1 MAHHLRG
8 DRMATRNVTAVKAA
22 PERRIKNA
30 SRVAVL
36 QHAANELVFGL
47 VGHVGSG
54 TSTVAA
60 TLCELLKSPALGGG
74 SYDTV
79 ILSAREEIENWAN
92 QTSRPVPQT
101 DRLQL
106 ETDVGYQDL
115 GDDMRLSNQD
125 NSVVASAL
133 IKKVR
138 STRAKSMGLT
148 ADVGGAVV
156 PNGKRRAYILESLRH
171 PDEVEL
177 LRHIYQDAFILI
189 GTVCD
194 FEKRV
199 DRITQKYKNAGRI
212 DAIGFMKRDAK
223 SGNKHGQRVSD
234 TFHLADFF
242 VNNSADRVTK
252 DGHGNRNWH
261 VSEDLSR
268 LLKIISRNQVV
279 RPEISETAMHDAYS
293 ASLRSACLSR
303 QVGAALVDAKGN
315 LIATGTNEVPKAG
328 GGVYGEQFS
337 QPWDVKDEP
346 QSHEHKIGDHRCA
359 YRQINGAQPYCSNTT
374 EQNRIV
380 KKLIGEIPELNNA
393 SAERQ
398 IVLPMEIKSGGIG
411 DLLEFSRAVHAEM
424 DALLSASRTGSST
437 VATRLFVTTYPCHY

>member
-1 MAHHLRG
+1 
-8 DRMATRNVTAVKAA
+8 MATRNVTAVKAA

-199 DRITQKYKNAGRI
+199 DRITQKYKKQAEL
-212 DAIGFMKRDAK
+212 M
-223 SGNKHGQRVSD
+223 
-234 TFHLADFF
+234 
-242 VNNSADRVTK
+242 
-252 DGHGNRNWH
+252 
-261 VSEDLSR
+261 
-268 LLKIISRNQVV
+268 
-279 RPEISETAMHDAYS
+279 
-293 ASLRSACLSR
+293 RSAL
-303 QVGAALVDAKGN
+303 
-315 LIATGTNEVPKAG
+315 
-328 GGVYGEQFS
+328 
-337 QPWDVKDEP
+337 
-346 QSHEHKIGDHRCA
+346 
-359 YRQINGAQPYCSNTT
+359 
-374 EQNRIV
+374 
-380 KKLIGEIPELNNA
+380 
-393 SAERQ
+393 
-398 IVLPMEIKSGGIG
+398 
-411 DLLEFSRAVHAEM
+411 
-424 DALLSASRTGSST
+424 
-437 VATRLFVTTYPCHY
+437 

>member
-1 MAHHLRG
+1 
-8 DRMATRNVTAVKAA
+8 MATRNVTAVKAA
-22 PERRIKNA
+22 PERRLKNA

-106 ETDVGYQDL
+106 ETDVAYQNL
-115 GDDMRLSNQD
+115 GDDMRLSNLD

-133 IKKVR
+133 IKKIR

-156 PNGKRRAYILESLRH
+156 PDGKRRAYILESLRH

-212 DAIGFMKRDAK
+212 DAIGFMKRDA
-223 SGNKHGQRVSD
+223 QR
-234 TFHLADFF
+234 
-242 VNNSADRVTK
+242 
-252 DGHGNRNWH
+252 
-261 VSEDLSR
+261 
-268 LLKIISRNQVV
+268 
-279 RPEISETAMHDAYS
+279 Y
-293 ASLRSACLSR
+293 
-303 QVGAALVDAKGN
+303 
-315 LIATGTNEVPKAG
+315 
-328 GGVYGEQFS
+328 
-337 QPWDVKDEP
+337 
-346 QSHEHKIGDHRCA
+346 
-359 YRQINGAQPYCSNTT
+359 
-374 EQNRIV
+374 
-380 KKLIGEIPELNNA
+380 
-393 SAERQ
+393 
-398 IVLPMEIKSGGIG
+398 
-411 DLLEFSRAVHAEM
+411 
-424 DALLSASRTGSST
+424 
-437 VATRLFVTTYPCHY
+437 